1 MAAIVAR
8 YPGASASG
16 TGISAS
22 YDASNETL
30 VLTNVDSIASY
41 EQVLDSVTFIAG
53 GADPTS
59 SGTVPARTVSWT
71 VNDGGLSSTAK
82 TTTVSLLDV
91 LTSGQTIFVSGGQT
105 STGTKTVTGDSI
117 TVGAHDLYFDVHTI
131 KTSPGPLTVTLVNH
145 GAIYHT
151 FKIEGTSLYLKTNAG
166 HAATGTVT
174 LTKGTYT
181 FECTVPGHAA
191 AGMKGVVD
199 VS

>member
-1 MAAIVAR
+1 MAVVCA
-8 YPGASASG
+8 
-16 TGISAS
+16 
-22 YDASNETL
+22 L
-30 VLTNVDSIASY
+30 VMLA
-41 EQVLDSVTFIAG
+41 ACG
-53 GADPTS
+53 GS
-59 SGTVPARTVSWT
+59 
-71 VNDGGLSSTAK
+71 
-82 TTTVSLLDV
+82 
-91 LTSGQTIFVSGGQT
+91 SGGQT